1 MVEKYRDFTFKILMI
16 FPLFAC
22 LLLIDSWILPQN
34 KINDTIISYSERT
47 ISSRKK
53 FSSRKSSY
61 MTCYKFFTKK
71 GYEFSTEKRFVDE
84 NDVIIQYSYIFKNI
98 TSVKSQ
104 KEDYTNKLVS
114 GLNGL
119 NLLLFQ
125 CLVLTSIIS
134 MMILHLSIN
143 GFYNIILSNSFLLF
157 ILLYFW
163 GFSN

>member
-119 NLLLFQ
+119 NLL
-125 CLVLTSIIS
+125 
-134 MMILHLSIN
+134 
-143 GFYNIILSNSFLLF
+143 NSFLLF